1 LRVLNKYIVQDFL
14 ITFIMTV
21 MIFTFIMCVGA
32 VVKAIDLLARGVSGW
47 FILQVF
53 SYNIPFVLTFSIPI
67 SVLTTILLQFGRMS
81 FDGEVTA
88 MKACGLSMWQI
99 VSPIVLLSIG
109 LSIFCFYLHNSLSPR
124 SHFAQR
130 QVLVKVGMEE
140 PVNLLEEGRFVKD
153 FPGLMVYIAKRDGQK
168 VQDIVVYEM
177 NDEGTV
183 VRNIRAKS
191 GELKAD
197 KTNQV
202 MLIDLYD
209 VRIDQPDK
217 NYPLDP
223 SRSRFLNAQH
233 YPVRL
238 DISDLLDEGKITKK
252 TPDMSYMELIRAIR
266 DVRGAFP
273 DIQNEDLLRQRMKM
287 VVELHERLALSLSCF
302 AFAMLGIPLGLI
314 SRRRESSIGIGIS
327 LMVVFVFYFFI
338 IIADSLVKSP
348 QYHPDLIVWIPIILA
363 EVVGLI
369 LLEKAN

>member
-1 LRVLNKYIVQDFL
+1 MRVLNKYIVHDFL
-14 ITFIMTV
+14 VTFILTV
-21 MIFTFIMCVGA
+21 MIFTFIMCAASVL
-32 VVKAIDLLARGVSGW
+32 KAIDLLARGVSGW
-47 FILQVF
+47 SILQVF
-53 SYNIPFVLTFSIPI
+53 LFNIPFILTFSIPI

-99 VSPIVLLSIG
+99 VSPIVLISIG
-109 LSIFCFYLHNSLSPR
+109 LSFFCFYLHNSLAPK

-130 QVLVKVGMEE
+130 RVLVKVGMEE

-153 FPGLMVYIAKRDGQK
+153 FPGLMVYIAKRDGRK
-168 VQDIVVYEM
+168 VSDIVVYEM
-177 NDEGTV
+177 RGDGV

-197 KTNQV
+197 KAKQQ

-217 NYPLDP
+217 DHPLDP
-223 SRSRFLNAQH
+223 SRSRFLNAKY
-233 YPVRL
+233 YPVKL
-238 DISDLLDEGKITKK
+238 DISDLLDEGKIAKK
-252 TPDMSYMELIRAIR
+252 TADMTYLELIHAIR
-266 DVRGAFP
+266 DVRGVYP
-273 DIQNEDLLRQRMKM
+273 NLENEDLLKQRMKT
-287 VVELHERLALSLSCF
+287 VVELNERLALSLSCF

-327 LMVVFVFYFFI
+327 LLVVFFFYFFI
-338 IIADSLVKSP
+338 ILADSLVKSP
-348 QYHPDLIVWIPIILA
+348 QYHPDLIVWIPILLA
-363 EVVGLI
+363 EIVGLV

>member
-1 LRVLNKYIVQDFL
+1 LRVLNKYIVHDF
-14 ITFIMTV
+14 IVTFILTV
-21 MIFTFIMCVGA
+21 MIFTFIMCIGA
-32 VVKAIDLLARGVSGW
+32 VMKAIDLLARGVSGW

-53 SYNIPFVLTFSIPI
+53 LYNIPFILTFSIPI

-88 MKACGLSMWQI
+88 MKACGLSLWQI
-99 VSPIVLLSIG
+99 VSPIVLISIG
-109 LSIFCFYLHNSLSPR
+109 LSVFCFYLHNSLSPK

-153 FPGLMVYIAKRDGQK
+153 FPGLMVYIAKRDGRK
-168 VQDIVVYEM
+168 VSDIVVYEM
-177 NDEGTV
+177 RDDGV

-197 KTNQV
+197 RTNQM

-209 VRIDQPDK
+209 VRIDQPDRDH
-217 NYPLDP
+217 PLDP

-233 YPVRL
+233 YPVKL
-238 DISDLLDEGKITKK
+238 DISDLLEEGKIAKK
-252 TPDMSYMELIRAIR
+252 TPDMTYLELIRAIR
-266 DVRGAFP
+266 DVQGVFP
-273 DIQNEDLLRQRMKM
+273 DLKNEDIQKQRMNM
-287 VVELHERLALSLSCF
+287 VVELNERLALSLSCF

-314 SRRRESSIGIGIS
+314 SRRRESSIGVGIS
-327 LMVVFVFYFFI
+327 LLVVFFFYFFI
-338 IIADSLVKSP
+338 ILADSLVKAP
-348 QYHPDLIVWIPIILA
+348 QWHPDLIVWIPIVLA
-363 EVVGLI
+363 EIFGLV

>member
-1 LRVLNKYIVQDFL
+1 VLNKYIVYDFL
-14 ITFIMTV
+14 VTFIMTV

-32 VVKAIDLLARGVSGW
+32 VVKAIDLFARGVSGW

-53 SYNIPFVLTFSIPI
+53 SYNIPFILTFSIPI

-99 VSPIVLLSIG
+99 VSPIVLISIG
-109 LSIFCFYLHNSLSPR
+109 LSFFCFYLHNSLAPR

-130 QVLVKVGMEE
+130 HVLVKVGMEE
-140 PVNLLEEGRFVKD
+140 PVNLLEEGRFVRD
-153 FPGLMVYIAKRDGQK
+153 FPGLMVYIAKRDGRK
-168 VQDIVVYEM
+168 VSDIVVYEM
-177 NDEGTV
+177 RSDGI

-217 NYPLDP
+217 IHPLDP
-223 SRSRFLNAQH
+223 SKSRFLNARY
-233 YPVRL
+233 YPVKL
-238 DISDLLDEGKITKK
+238 DISNLLDEGKITKR
-252 TPDMSYMELIRAIR
+252 TPDMSYMELIHAIR

-273 DIQNEDLLRQRMKM
+273 DLKNDDILKQRMKM
-287 VVELHERLALSLSCF
+287 VVELNERLALSLSCF

-327 LMVVFVFYFFI
+327 LLVVFFFYFFI
-338 IIADSLVKSP
+338 ILADSLVKSP
-348 QYHPDLIVWIPIILA
+348 QWHPDLIVWFPIILA
-363 EVVGLI
+363 EIVGLV
-369 LLEKAN
+369 LLDKAN

>member
-1 LRVLNKYIVQDFL
+1 MRVLNKYIIYDFL
-14 ITFIMTV
+14 ITFTMTV

-32 VVKAIDLLARGVSGW
+32 VVKAIDLLSRGVSGW
-47 FILQVF
+47 FILEVF
-53 SYNIPFVLTFSIPI
+53 SYNIPFILTFSIPI

-81 FDGEVTA
+81 FDGEITA

-109 LSIFCFYLHNSLSPR
+109 LSIFCFYLHNSLSPK

-130 QVLVKVGMEE
+130 KVLVKVGMEE

-168 VQDIVVYEM
+168 VHDIVVYEM
-177 NDEGTV
+177 NDEGSV

-217 NYPLDP
+217 NHPLDP

-238 DISDLLDEGKITKK
+238 DISDLLDDGKITKK
-252 TPDMSYMELIRAIR
+252 TPDMTYMELIHAIR

-273 DIQNEDLLRQRMKM
+273 DIENDDLLKQRMKM

-327 LMVVFVFYFFI
+327 LMVVFLFYFFI

-348 QYHPDLIVWIPIILA
+348 EWHPDLIVWIPIIIA
-363 EVVGLI
+363 EVVGLV
-369 LLEKAN
+369 LLEKSN